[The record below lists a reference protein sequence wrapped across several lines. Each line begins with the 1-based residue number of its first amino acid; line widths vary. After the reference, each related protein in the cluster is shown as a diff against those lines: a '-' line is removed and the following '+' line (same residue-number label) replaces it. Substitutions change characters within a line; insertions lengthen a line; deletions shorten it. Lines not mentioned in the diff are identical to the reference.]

1 MTLGSQRT
9 DVLDLLIPAVE
20 SANQAELLAV
30 ASLACGLIGIGSCN
44 GQVTNA
50 ILSKLVDV
58 RESESLKAP
67 HMRLAVLGIPVVIPY
82 LFYLSFL

>member
-1 MTLGSQRT
+1 MLEF
-9 DVLDLLIPAVE
+9 LIPAVE

-30 ASLACGLIGIGSCN
+30 SSLACGLVGIGSCN

-67 HMRLAVLGIPVVIPY
+67 HMRLVVLGTNHTSSTYIDYLIPSVLQV
-82 LFYLSFL
+82 

>member
-1 MTLGSQRT
+1 M
-9 DVLDLLIPAVE
+9 LDFLIPAVE
-20 SANQAELLAV
+20 SAHQADLLAV
-30 ASLACGLIGIGSCN
+30 ASLSCGLVGIGSCN

-67 HMRLAVLGIPVVIPY
+67 HMRLVVLGTNDKTPLI
-82 LFYLSFL
+82 